1 MTDQKTVAA
10 VIEELKQAEVIE
22 AYCCCGSKRTTSTS
36 TGVAPAKP
44 AGC

>member
-1 MTDQKTVAA
+1 MKDQKTVAA
-10 VIEELKQAEVIE
+10 VIEELKQANVIE

-36 TGVAPAKP
+36 TSAAPAKP